1 VDIVR
6 DEYYKNPQ
14 WSLSYSGDDLTKAA
28 RYGFYKRSGKMI
40 VVDTLLKLW
49 RRQGGRVLLFSQSRI
64 MLDILETYV
73 KEQNYTY
80 RRMDGT
86 TPAAT
91 RSSLVDEFNSRDDI
105 FIFLLTTK
113 VGGLG
118 LNLIGANKVIVALYF
133 IKIET
138 TIMNSYSIR

>member
-1 VDIVR
+1 
-6 DEYYKNPQ
+6 
-14 WSLSYSGDDLTKAA
+14 
-28 RYGFYKRSGKMI
+28 
-40 VVDTLLKLW
+40 
-49 RRQGGRVLLFSQSRI
+49 

-118 LNLIGANKVIVALYF
+118 LNLIGANKVIYSPYF
-133 IKIET
+133 IRSEM
-138 TIMNSYSIR
+138 TIMSCLLDNHIRSGLEPDE